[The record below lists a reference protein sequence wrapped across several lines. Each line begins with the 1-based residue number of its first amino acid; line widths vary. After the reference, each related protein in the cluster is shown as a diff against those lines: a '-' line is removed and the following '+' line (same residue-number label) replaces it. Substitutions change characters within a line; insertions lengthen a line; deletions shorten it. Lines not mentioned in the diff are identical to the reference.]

1 MLFYLCFGIN
11 FAMIITDGIKL
22 VALSEILSKTHP
34 AKVRG
39 QAIRKNQNIMKSGL
53 FIPAI

>member
-34 AKVRG
+34 AKVRS

>member
-1 MLFYLCFGIN
+1 
-11 FAMIITDGIKL
+11 MIITDGIKL
-22 VALSEILSKTHP
+22 VALSEILSKTHL
-34 AKVRG
+34 AKVPG